1 MYPEIEKNDEIQKL
15 IIRAKELGVVAD
27 GLMPDDAAKSAK
39 RELAAKRQAAFR
51 ERQHEQRNAEI
62 TALKQQ
68 IEQLQAALKTAM
80 DGKPAA
86 VAPELLKP
94 TPVDAPQPV
103 VQQPNPA
110 IVPPA
115 ATPAPASEPPQ
126 APETAPVT
134 LIARI
139 WRSIMRLFK

>member
-27 GLMPDDAAKSAK
+27 GLMPDDSAK
-39 RELAAKRQAAFR
+39 AVRRELAAKRQAAFR
-51 ERQHEQRNAEI
+51 ERQQEQRNAEI
-62 TALKQQ
+62 TAMRQQ
-68 IEQLQAALKTAM
+68 IEQLQAALKAAM

-94 TPVDAPQPV
+94 TPTP
-103 VQQPNPA
+103 VQQVQHEEPKSAPKPPQMA
-110 IVPPA
+110 IP
-115 ATPAPASEPPQ
+115 EPPQ
-126 APETAPVT
+126 TPEIATVT

-139 WRSIMRLFK
+139 WRSILRFFK